1 MNDSV
6 SSHGS
11 FELSKHQPSP
21 TTNATNEINSKIS
34 PNLHSLHI
42 PLLNDQHNSYY
53 SQLTV
58 DSEFAVKST
67 NNDDISGK
75 VVETLPQIRSPKKM
89 DDRMTKMEH
98 YTINDVIL
106 TEDQTGIEKIG
117 DYNNSSQNI
126 TKNMLIA
133 FLQKYKKTS
142 LIQDGIRII

>member
-1 MNDSV
+1 
-6 SSHGS
+6 
-11 FELSKHQPSP
+11 
-21 TTNATNEINSKIS
+21 
-34 PNLHSLHI
+34 
-42 PLLNDQHNSYY
+42 
-53 SQLTV
+53 
-58 DSEFAVKST
+58 
-67 NNDDISGK
+67 
-75 VVETLPQIRSPKKM
+75 
-89 DDRMTKMEH
+89 MTKMEH